1 MIEPI
6 GPPNPERPRVMIVDD
21 DAEMRSLLRDLLE
34 HEGFHVREHDTAD
47 GLMPLIAA
55 WAPHVV
61 VLDKEMAG
69 SSGLDVL
76 RHMRQRH
83 PQTPV
88 VLVTAFG
95 GAEVEAEARRL
106 GAAYYMD
113 KPFRVTRLLEILHTV
128 VRPLEGKGRPVGIG
142 NVDRA

>member
-6 GPPNPERPRVMIVDD
+6 GPPNPEPPRVMIVDD
-21 DAEMRSLLRDLLE
+21 DAEMRSLLRDALE
-34 HEGFHVREHDTAD
+34 HDGFNVHEHGAAD
-47 GLMPLIAA
+47 GLMPLVAA

-76 RHMRQRH
+76 RQMRQRH

-95 GAEVEAEARRL
+95 GAAVEAEARRL

-128 VRPLEGKGRPVGIG
+128 VGALEGRARPVGIA